1 MSGGH
6 VSGVGAGRGPH
17 GCCICGLQF
26 GDEGKGQI
34 VDYLAGGFDVVVRYN
49 GGANAGH
56 SVWIGAR
63 RKAFHLMPSGILRD
77 GVLNVIGNGTAV
89 DPAQLIKEMDEL
101 EREGYAVDPGRLAI
115 SDRAHVVMPY
125 HKIEDELMDRAFA
138 SGENG
143 ELGTTRRG
151 IGPCYADKAHR
162 VTAVRMADVEDP
174 AYLKSRLPR
183 LAAIKNGVLGALAA
197 ESGLPFEPLA
207 SESLVERCAAWAG
220 RLAPYVTDT
229 AELLAAAWRSR
240 RNILFEGAH
249 AALLDV
255 DFGTYPYCT
264 SSVCSPGGALAG
276 TGLTA
281 DCLGQVIGVAKLY
294 MSRVGA
300 GPFPTEIRGAAADR
314 VREAGNEYGTSTGRP
329 RRIGWLDLVALKHT
343 AQVTGVTAL
352 AVTGLGVLAKLS
364 ELRVCVGYAL
374 GAERIDRVPANVRRL
389 GDVRPC
395 YEEMEPVGGPLDGV
409 RRRADLPRG
418 ALRLIERVEDAVG
431 VPVRYLGVSKGR
443 SGVIG

>member
-1 MSGGH
+1 MSDNGID
-6 VSGVGAGRGPH
+6 RGPR

-34 VDYLAGGFDVVVRYN
+34 VDYLAGDFDVVVRYN

-56 SVWIGAR
+56 SVWLGDR

-89 DPAQLIKEMDEL
+89 DPAQLLKEMDEL
-101 EREGYAVDPGRLAI
+101 AGEGYAVDPGRLAI

-125 HKIEDELMDRAFA
+125 HKVEDELMDRAFA

-162 VTAVRMADVEDP
+162 VTAVRMADIKDQP
-174 AYLKSRLPR
+174 YLRSRLPR
-183 LAAIKNGVLGALAA
+183 LVSLKNSLLGALAA
-197 ESGLPFEPLA
+197 ESGRTFPQFACEPIMEQCEAWGSRLGPFI
-207 SESLVERCAAWAG
+207 
-220 RLAPYVTDT
+220 TDT
-229 AELLAAAWRSR
+229 VHVLETARRSGKR
-240 RNILFEGAH
+240 ILFEGAH

-264 SSVCSPGGALAG
+264 SSVCSPGGALTG

-281 DCLGQVIGVAKLY
+281 GCLGEVVGVAKLY

-300 GPFPTEIRGAAADR
+300 GPFPTEIHGEAAAGIRD
-314 VREAGNEYGTSTGRP
+314 AGSEYGTSTGRP
-329 RRIGWLDLVALKHT
+329 RRVGWLDLVALRHT

-352 AVTGLGVLAKLS
+352 AVTGLGVLSTLS
-364 ELRVCVGYAL
+364 ELRVCVDYSL
-374 GAERIDRVPANVRRL
+374 GTERIDRVPANVRRL
-389 GDVRPC
+389 GDVQPQ
-395 YEEMEPVGGPLDGV
+395 YEELEPVGGPLDGV
-409 RRRADLPRG
+409 SKRSDLPSG
-418 ALRLIERVEDAVG
+418 ARQLIDRVESFVN
-431 VPVRYLGVSKGR
+431 VPVRFICVSKGR
-443 SGVIG
+443 AGVISE

>member
-1 MSGGH
+1 MSNNGIGR
-6 VSGVGAGRGPH
+6 GAG

-34 VDYLAGGFDVVVRYN
+34 VDYLAGDFDVVVRYN

-56 SVWIGAR
+56 SIWLGDR

-89 DPAQLIKEMDEL
+89 DPAQLLKEMDEL

-162 VTAVRMADVEDP
+162 VTAVRMADIEDRP
-174 AYLKSRLPR
+174 YLSSRLPR
-183 LAAIKNGVLGALAA
+183 LVSLKNSLLGALAA
-197 ESGLPFEPLA
+197 ESGRTFRQLECEPIM
-207 SESLVERCAAWAG
+207 EQCEAWG
-220 RLAPYVTDT
+220 SRLAPFITDT
-229 AELLAAAWRSR
+229 AHVLETARRSGKG
-240 RNILFEGAH
+240 ILFEGAH

-281 DCLGQVIGVAKLY
+281 ASLSDVVGVAKLY

-300 GPFPTEIRGAAADR
+300 GPFPTEIQGEAAARIRD
-314 VREAGNEYGTSTGRP
+314 AGSEYGTSTGRP
-329 RRIGWLDLVALKHT
+329 RRVGWLDLVALRHT

-352 AVTGLGVLAKLS
+352 AVTGLGVLSTLS
-364 ELRVCVGYAL
+364 ELRVCVGYSL
-374 GAERIDRVPANVRRL
+374 GTERIDRVPANVRRF
-389 GDVRPC
+389 GDVQPQ
-395 YEEMEPVGGPLDGV
+395 YEELEPVGGPLDGV
-409 RRRADLPRG
+409 SKRSDLPRG
-418 ALRLIERVEDAVG
+418 ARQLIDRVESFVN
-431 VPVRYLGVSKGR
+431 VPVRFICVSKGR
-443 SGVIG
+443 AGVISE

>member
-1 MSGGH
+1 
-6 VSGVGAGRGPH
+6 
-17 GCCICGLQF
+17 LQF

-34 VDYLAGGFDVVVRYN
+34 VDYLAGDFDVVVRYN

-56 SVWIGAR
+56 SIWLGDR

-89 DPAQLIKEMDEL
+89 DPAQLLKEMDEL

-162 VTAVRMADVEDP
+162 VTAVRMADIKDRP
-174 AYLKSRLPR
+174 YLSSRLPR
-183 LAAIKNGVLGALAA
+183 LVSLKNSLLGALAA
-197 ESGLPFEPLA
+197 ESGRTFRQLECEPIM
-207 SESLVERCAAWAG
+207 EQCEAWG
-220 RLAPYVTDT
+220 SRLAPFITDT
-229 AELLAAAWRSR
+229 AHVLETARRSGKG
-240 RNILFEGAH
+240 ILFEGAH

-281 DCLGQVIGVAKLY
+281 ASLSDVVGVAKLY

-300 GPFPTEIRGAAADR
+300 GPFPTEIQGEAAARIRD
-314 VREAGNEYGTSTGRP
+314 AGSEYGTSTGRP
-329 RRIGWLDLVALKHT
+329 RRVGWLDLVALRHT

-352 AVTGLGVLAKLS
+352 AVTGLGVLSTLS
-364 ELRVCVGYAL
+364 ELRVCVGYSL
-374 GAERIDRVPANVRRL
+374 GTERIDRVPANVRRF
-389 GDVRPC
+389 GDVQPQ
-395 YEEMEPVGGPLDGV
+395 YEELEPVGGPLDGV
-409 RRRADLPRG
+409 SKRSDLPSG
-418 ALRLIERVEDAVG
+418 ARQLIDRVESFVN
-431 VPVRYLGVSKGR
+431 VPVRFICVSKGR
-443 SGVIG
+443 AGVISE

>member
-1 MSGGH
+1 
-6 VSGVGAGRGPH
+6 VSDNGIDRGPP

-34 VDYLAGGFDVVVRYN
+34 VDYLAGDFDVVARYN

-56 SVWIGAR
+56 SIWLGDR

-89 DPAQLIKEMDEL
+89 DPAQLLKEMDEL

-143 ELGTTRRG
+143 EIGTTRRG

-162 VTAVRMADVEDP
+162 VTAVRMADIEDRP
-174 AYLKSRLPR
+174 YLSSRLPR
-183 LAAIKNGVLGALAA
+183 LVSLKNSLLGALAA
-197 ESGLPFEPLA
+197 ESGRTFRQLECEPIM
-207 SESLVERCAAWAG
+207 EQCEAWG
-220 RLAPYVTDT
+220 SRLAPFITDT
-229 AELLAAAWRSR
+229 AHVLETARRSGKG
-240 RNILFEGAH
+240 ILFEGAH

-281 DCLGQVIGVAKLY
+281 ASLSDVVGVAKLY

-300 GPFPTEIRGAAADR
+300 GPFPTEIQGEAAARIRD
-314 VREAGNEYGTSTGRP
+314 AGSEYGTSTGRP
-329 RRIGWLDLVALKHT
+329 RSIGWLDLVALRHT

-352 AVTGLGVLAKLS
+352 AVTGLGVLSTLS
-364 ELRVCVGYAL
+364 ELRVCVGYSL
-374 GAERIDRVPANVRRL
+374 GTERIDRVPANVRRL
-389 GDVRPC
+389 GDVQPQ
-395 YEEMEPVGGPLDGV
+395 YEELEPVGGPLDGV
-409 RRRADLPRG
+409 SKRSDLPSG
-418 ALRLIERVEDAVG
+418 ARQLIDRVESFVN
-431 VPVRYLGVSKGR
+431 VPVRFICVSKGR
-443 SGVIG
+443 AGVISE

>member
-1 MSGGH
+1 
-6 VSGVGAGRGPH
+6 VSDNGIDRGPP

-34 VDYLAGGFDVVVRYN
+34 VDYLAGDFDVVARYN

-56 SVWIGAR
+56 SIWLGDR

-89 DPAQLIKEMDEL
+89 DPAQLLKEMDEL

-162 VTAVRMADVEDP
+162 VTAVRMADIKDRP
-174 AYLKSRLPR
+174 YLSSRLPR
-183 LAAIKNGVLGALAA
+183 LVSLKNSLLGALAA
-197 ESGLPFEPLA
+197 ESGRTFRQLECEPIM
-207 SESLVERCAAWAG
+207 EQCEAWG
-220 RLAPYVTDT
+220 SRLAPFITDT
-229 AELLAAAWRSR
+229 AHVLETARRSGKG
-240 RNILFEGAH
+240 ILFEGAH

-281 DCLGQVIGVAKLY
+281 ASLSDVVGVAKLY

-300 GPFPTEIRGAAADR
+300 GPFPTEIQG
-314 VREAGNEYGTSTGRP
+314 EAVARIRDAGSEYGTSTGRP
-329 RRIGWLDLVALKHT
+329 RSIGWLDLVALRHT

-352 AVTGLGVLAKLS
+352 AVTGLGVLSTLS
-364 ELRVCVGYAL
+364 ELRVCVGYSL
-374 GAERIDRVPANVRRL
+374 GTERIDRVPANVRRL
-389 GDVRPC
+389 GDVQPQ
-395 YEEMEPVGGPLDGV
+395 YEELEPVGGPLDGV
-409 RRRADLPRG
+409 SKRSDLPSG
-418 ALRLIERVEDAVG
+418 ARQLIDRVESFVN
-431 VPVRYLGVSKGR
+431 VPVRFICVSKGR
-443 SGVIG
+443 AGVISE

>member
-1 MSGGH
+1 
-6 VSGVGAGRGPH
+6 
-17 GCCICGLQF
+17 LQF

-34 VDYLAGGFDVVVRYN
+34 VDYLAGDFDVVARYN

-56 SVWIGAR
+56 SIWLGDR

-89 DPAQLIKEMDEL
+89 DPAQLLKEMDEL

-143 ELGTTRRG
+143 EIGTTRRG

-162 VTAVRMADVEDP
+162 VTAVRMADIEDRP
-174 AYLKSRLPR
+174 YLSSRLPR
-183 LAAIKNGVLGALAA
+183 LVSLKNSLLGALAA
-197 ESGLPFEPLA
+197 ESGRTFRQLECEPIM
-207 SESLVERCAAWAG
+207 EQCEAWG
-220 RLAPYVTDT
+220 SRLAPFITDT
-229 AELLAAAWRSR
+229 AHVLETARRSGKG
-240 RNILFEGAH
+240 ILFEGAH

-281 DCLGQVIGVAKLY
+281 ASLSDVVGVAKLY

-300 GPFPTEIRGAAADR
+300 GPFPTEIQGEAAARIRD
-314 VREAGNEYGTSTGRP
+314 AGSEYGTSTGRP
-329 RRIGWLDLVALKHT
+329 RSIGWLDLVALRHT

-352 AVTGLGVLAKLS
+352 AVTGLGVLSTLS
-364 ELRVCVGYAL
+364 ELRVCVGYSL
-374 GAERIDRVPANVRRL
+374 GTERIDRVPANVRRL
-389 GDVRPC
+389 GDVQPQ
-395 YEEMEPVGGPLDGV
+395 YEELEPVGGPLDGV
-409 RRRADLPRG
+409 SKRSDLPSG
-418 ALRLIERVEDAVG
+418 ARQLIDRVESFVN
-431 VPVRYLGVSKGR
+431 VPVRFICVSKGR
-443 SGVIG
+443 AGVISE

>member
-1 MSGGH
+1 MD
-6 VSGVGAGRGPH
+6 RGPP

-34 VDYLAGGFDVVVRYN
+34 VDYLAGDFDVVVRYN

-56 SVWIGAR
+56 SIWLGDR

-89 DPAQLIKEMDEL
+89 DPAQLLKEMDEL

-143 ELGTTRRG
+143 EIGTTRRG

-162 VTAVRMADVEDP
+162 VTAVRMADIKDRP
-174 AYLKSRLPR
+174 YLSSRLPR
-183 LAAIKNGVLGALAA
+183 LVSLKNSLLGALAA
-197 ESGLPFEPLA
+197 ESGRTFRRFACEPIM
-207 SESLVERCAAWAG
+207 EQCEAWG
-220 RLAPYVTDT
+220 SRLAPFITDT
-229 AELLAAAWRSR
+229 AHVLETARRSGKG
-240 RNILFEGAH
+240 ILFEGAH

-281 DCLGQVIGVAKLY
+281 ASLSDVVGVAKLY

-300 GPFPTEIRGAAADR
+300 GPFPTEIQGEAAARIRD
-314 VREAGNEYGTSTGRP
+314 AGSEYGTSTGRP
-329 RRIGWLDLVALKHT
+329 RRVGWLDLVALRHT

-352 AVTGLGVLAKLS
+352 AVTGLGVLSTLS
-364 ELRVCVGYAL
+364 ELRVCVGYSL
-374 GAERIDRVPANVRRL
+374 GTERIDRVPANVRRF
-389 GDVRPC
+389 GDVQPQ
-395 YEEMEPVGGPLDGV
+395 YEELEPVGGPLDGV
-409 RRRADLPRG
+409 SKRSDLPRG
-418 ALRLIERVEDAVG
+418 ARQLIDRVESFVN
-431 VPVRYLGVSKGR
+431 VPVRYICVSKGR
-443 SGVIG
+443 AGVISE

>member
-1 MSGGH
+1 MSNNGIGR
-6 VSGVGAGRGPH
+6 GAG

-34 VDYLAGGFDVVVRYN
+34 VDYLAGDFDVVVRYN

-56 SVWIGAR
+56 SIWLGDR

-89 DPAQLIKEMDEL
+89 DPAQLLKEMDEL

-143 ELGTTRRG
+143 EIGTTRRG

-162 VTAVRMADVEDP
+162 VTAVRMADIKDRP
-174 AYLKSRLPR
+174 YLSSRLPR
-183 LAAIKNGVLGALAA
+183 LVSLKNSLLGALAA
-197 ESGLPFEPLA
+197 ESGRTFRRFACEPIM
-207 SESLVERCAAWAG
+207 EQCEAWG
-220 RLAPYVTDT
+220 SRLAPFITDT
-229 AELLAAAWRSR
+229 AHVLETARRSGKS
-240 RNILFEGAH
+240 ILFEGAH

-264 SSVCSPGGALAG
+264 SSVCSPGGALTG

-281 DCLGQVIGVAKLY
+281 ASLSEVVGVAKLY

-300 GPFPTEIRGAAADR
+300 GPFPTEIQG
-314 VREAGNEYGTSTGRP
+314 EAVARIRDAGSEYGTSTGRP
-329 RRIGWLDLVALKHT
+329 RRVGWLDLVALRHT

-352 AVTGLGVLAKLS
+352 AVTGLGVLSTLS
-364 ELRVCVGYAL
+364 ELRVCVGYSL
-374 GAERIDRVPANVRRL
+374 GTERIDRVPANVRRL
-389 GDVRPC
+389 GDVQPQ
-395 YEEMEPVGGPLDGV
+395 YEELEPVGGPLDGV
-409 RRRADLPRG
+409 SKRSDLPSG
-418 ALRLIERVEDAVG
+418 ARQLIDRVESFVN
-431 VPVRYLGVSKGR
+431 VPVRFICVSKGR
-443 SGVIG
+443 AGVISE

>member
-1 MSGGH
+1 MVNDNGID
-6 VSGVGAGRGPH
+6 RGPP

-34 VDYLAGGFDVVVRYN
+34 VDYLAGDFDVVVRYN

-56 SVWIGAR
+56 SVWLGDR

-89 DPAQLIKEMDEL
+89 DPAQLLKEMDEL
-101 EREGYAVDPGRLAI
+101 EREGYVVDPGRLAI

-162 VTAVRMADVEDP
+162 VTAVRMADIKDQP
-174 AYLKSRLPR
+174 YLRSRLPR
-183 LAAIKNGVLGALAA
+183 LVSLKNSLLGALAA
-197 ESGLPFEPLA
+197 ESGRTFPQFACEPIMEQCEAWGSRLGPFI
-207 SESLVERCAAWAG
+207 
-220 RLAPYVTDT
+220 TDT
-229 AELLAAAWRSR
+229 VHVLETARRSGKR
-240 RNILFEGAH
+240 ILFEGAH

-264 SSVCSPGGALAG
+264 SSVCSPGGALTG

-281 DCLGQVIGVAKLY
+281 GCLGEVVGVAKLY

-300 GPFPTEIRGAAADR
+300 GPFPTEIHGEAAAGIRD
-314 VREAGNEYGTSTGRP
+314 AGSEYGTSTGRP
-329 RRIGWLDLVALKHT
+329 RRVGWLDLVALRHT

-352 AVTGLGVLAKLS
+352 AVTGLGVLSTLS
-364 ELRVCVGYAL
+364 ELRVCVDYSL
-374 GAERIDRVPANVRRL
+374 GTERIDRVPANVRRL
-389 GDVRPC
+389 GDVQPQ
-395 YEEMEPVGGPLDGV
+395 YEELEPVGGPFDGV
-409 RRRADLPRG
+409 SKRSDLPSG
-418 ALRLIERVEDAVG
+418 ARQLIDRVESFVN
-431 VPVRYLGVSKGR
+431 VPVRFICVSKGR
-443 SGVIG
+443 AGVISE

>member
-1 MSGGH
+1 
-6 VSGVGAGRGPH
+6 
-17 GCCICGLQF
+17 LQF

-34 VDYLAGGFDVVVRYN
+34 VDYLAGDFDVVVRYN

-56 SVWIGAR
+56 SIWLGDR

-89 DPAQLIKEMDEL
+89 DPAQLLKEMDEL

-143 ELGTTRRG
+143 EIGTTRRG

-162 VTAVRMADVEDP
+162 VTAVRMADIKDRP
-174 AYLKSRLPR
+174 YLSSRLPR
-183 LAAIKNGVLGALAA
+183 LVSLKNSLLGALAA
-197 ESGLPFEPLA
+197 ESGRTFRQFACEPIM
-207 SESLVERCAAWAG
+207 EQCEAWG
-220 RLAPYVTDT
+220 SRLAPFITDT
-229 AELLAAAWRSR
+229 AHVLETARRSGKG
-240 RNILFEGAH
+240 ILFEGAH

-264 SSVCSPGGALAG
+264 SSVCSPGGALTG

-281 DCLGQVIGVAKLY
+281 ASLSDVVGVAKLY

-300 GPFPTEIRGAAADR
+300 GPFPTEIQG
-314 VREAGNEYGTSTGRP
+314 EAVARIRDAGSEYGTSTGRP
-329 RRIGWLDLVALKHT
+329 RRVGWLDLVALRHT

-352 AVTGLGVLAKLS
+352 AVTGLGVLSTLS
-364 ELRVCVGYAL
+364 ELRVCVGYSL
-374 GAERIDRVPANVRRL
+374 GTERIDRVPANVRRL
-389 GDVRPC
+389 GDVQPQ
-395 YEEMEPVGGPLDGV
+395 YEELEPVGGPLDGV
-409 RRRADLPRG
+409 SKRSDLPSG
-418 ALRLIERVEDAVG
+418 ARQLIDRVESFVN
-431 VPVRYLGVSKGR
+431 VPVRFICVSKGR
-443 SGVIG
+443 AGVISE

>member
-1 MSGGH
+1 MSDNGID
-6 VSGVGAGRGPH
+6 RGPP

-34 VDYLAGGFDVVVRYN
+34 VDYLAGDFDVVVRYN

-56 SVWIGAR
+56 SIWLGDR

-89 DPAQLIKEMDEL
+89 DPAQLLKEMDEL

-162 VTAVRMADVEDP
+162 VTAVRMADIEDRP
-174 AYLKSRLPR
+174 YLSSRLPR
-183 LAAIKNGVLGALAA
+183 LVSLKNSLLGALAA
-197 ESGLPFEPLA
+197 ESGRTFRQLECEPIM
-207 SESLVERCAAWAG
+207 EQCEAWG
-220 RLAPYVTDT
+220 SRLAPFITDT
-229 AELLAAAWRSR
+229 AHVLETARRSGKG
-240 RNILFEGAH
+240 ILFEGAH

-281 DCLGQVIGVAKLY
+281 ASLSDVVGVAKLY

-300 GPFPTEIRGAAADR
+300 GPFPTEIQGEAAARIRD
-314 VREAGNEYGTSTGRP
+314 AGSEYGTSTGRP
-329 RRIGWLDLVALKHT
+329 RRVGWLDLVALRHT

-352 AVTGLGVLAKLS
+352 AVTGLGVLSTLS
-364 ELRVCVGYAL
+364 ELRVCVGYSL
-374 GAERIDRVPANVRRL
+374 GTERIDRVPANVRRF
-389 GDVRPC
+389 GDVQPQ
-395 YEEMEPVGGPLDGV
+395 YEELEPVGGPLDGV
-409 RRRADLPRG
+409 SKRSDLPRG
-418 ALRLIERVEDAVG
+418 ARQLIDRVESFVN
-431 VPVRYLGVSKGR
+431 VPVRYICVSKGR
-443 SGVIG
+443 AGVISE

>member
-1 MSGGH
+1 
-6 VSGVGAGRGPH
+6 
-17 GCCICGLQF
+17 LQF

-34 VDYLAGGFDVVVRYN
+34 VDYLAGDFDVVVRYN

-56 SVWIGAR
+56 SIWLGDR

-89 DPAQLIKEMDEL
+89 DPAQLLKEMDEL

-162 VTAVRMADVEDP
+162 VTAVRMADIEDRP
-174 AYLKSRLPR
+174 YLSSRLPR
-183 LAAIKNGVLGALAA
+183 LVSLKNSLLGALAA
-197 ESGLPFEPLA
+197 ESGRTFRQLECEPIM
-207 SESLVERCAAWAG
+207 EQCEAWG
-220 RLAPYVTDT
+220 SRLAPFITDT
-229 AELLAAAWRSR
+229 AHVLETARRSGKG
-240 RNILFEGAH
+240 ILFEGAH

-281 DCLGQVIGVAKLY
+281 ASLSDVVGVAKLY

-300 GPFPTEIRGAAADR
+300 GPFPTEIQGEAAARIRD
-314 VREAGNEYGTSTGRP
+314 AGSEYGTSTGRP
-329 RRIGWLDLVALKHT
+329 RRVGWLDLVALRHT

-352 AVTGLGVLAKLS
+352 AVTGLGVLSTLS
-364 ELRVCVGYAL
+364 ELRVCVGYSL
-374 GAERIDRVPANVRRL
+374 GTERIDRVPANVRRF
-389 GDVRPC
+389 GDVQPQ
-395 YEEMEPVGGPLDGV
+395 YEELEPVGGPLDGV
-409 RRRADLPRG
+409 SKRSDLPSG
-418 ALRLIERVEDAVG
+418 ARQLIDRVESFVN
-431 VPVRYLGVSKGR
+431 VPVRFICVSKGR
-443 SGVIG
+443 AGVISE

>member
-1 MSGGH
+1 
-6 VSGVGAGRGPH
+6 
-17 GCCICGLQF
+17 LQF

-34 VDYLAGGFDVVVRYN
+34 VDYLAGDFDVVVRYN

-56 SVWIGAR
+56 SIWFGDR

-89 DPAQLIKEMDEL
+89 DPAQLLKEMDEL

-143 ELGTTRRG
+143 EIGTTRRG

-162 VTAVRMADVEDP
+162 VTAVRMADIKDRP
-174 AYLKSRLPR
+174 YLSSRLPR
-183 LAAIKNGVLGALAA
+183 LVSLKNSLLGALAA
-197 ESGLPFEPLA
+197 ESGRTFRQLECEPIM
-207 SESLVERCAAWAG
+207 EQCEAWG
-220 RLAPYVTDT
+220 SRLAPFITDT
-229 AELLAAAWRSR
+229 AHVLETARRSGKG
-240 RNILFEGAH
+240 ILFEGAH

-281 DCLGQVIGVAKLY
+281 ASLSDVVGVAKLY

-300 GPFPTEIRGAAADR
+300 GPFPTEIQGEAAARIRD
-314 VREAGNEYGTSTGRP
+314 AGSEYGTSTGRP
-329 RRIGWLDLVALKHT
+329 RSIGWLDLVALRHT

-352 AVTGLGVLAKLS
+352 AVTGLGVLSTLS
-364 ELRVCVGYAL
+364 ELRVCVGYSL
-374 GAERIDRVPANVRRL
+374 GTERIDRVPANVRRF
-389 GDVRPC
+389 GDVQPQ
-395 YEEMEPVGGPLDGV
+395 YEELEPVGGPLDGV
-409 RRRADLPRG
+409 SKRSDLPSG
-418 ALRLIERVEDAVG
+418 ARQLIDRVESFVN
-431 VPVRYLGVSKGR
+431 VPVRFICVSKGR
-443 SGVIG
+443 AGVISE

>member
-1 MSGGH
+1 
-6 VSGVGAGRGPH
+6 
-17 GCCICGLQF
+17 LQF

-34 VDYLAGGFDVVVRYN
+34 VDYLAGDFDVVVRYN

-56 SVWIGAR
+56 SIWLGDR

-89 DPAQLIKEMDEL
+89 DPAQLLKEMDEL

-143 ELGTTRRG
+143 EIGTTRRG

-162 VTAVRMADVEDP
+162 VTAVRMADIKDRP
-174 AYLKSRLPR
+174 YLSSRLPR
-183 LAAIKNGVLGALAA
+183 LVSLKNSLLGALAA
-197 ESGLPFEPLA
+197 ESGRTFRQFACEPIM
-207 SESLVERCAAWAG
+207 EQCEAWG
-220 RLAPYVTDT
+220 SRLAPFITDT
-229 AELLAAAWRSR
+229 AHVLETARRSGKG
-240 RNILFEGAH
+240 ILFEGAH

-264 SSVCSPGGALAG
+264 SSVCSPGGALTG

-281 DCLGQVIGVAKLY
+281 ASLSEVVGVAKLY

-300 GPFPTEIRGAAADR
+300 GPFPTEIQG
-314 VREAGNEYGTSTGRP
+314 EAVARIRDAGSEYGTSTGRP
-329 RRIGWLDLVALKHT
+329 RRVGWLDLVALRHT

-352 AVTGLGVLAKLS
+352 AVTGLGVLSTLS
-364 ELRVCVGYAL
+364 ELRVCVGYSL
-374 GAERIDRVPANVRRL
+374 GTERIDRVPANVRRL
-389 GDVRPC
+389 GDVQPQ
-395 YEEMEPVGGPLDGV
+395 YEELEPVGGPLDGV
-409 RRRADLPRG
+409 SKRSDLPSG
-418 ALRLIERVEDAVG
+418 ARQLIDRVESFVN
-431 VPVRYLGVSKGR
+431 VPVRFICVSKGR
-443 SGVIG
+443 AGVISE

>member
-1 MSGGH
+1 MSNNGIGR
-6 VSGVGAGRGPH
+6 GAG

-34 VDYLAGGFDVVVRYN
+34 VDYLAGDFDVVVRYN

-56 SVWIGAR
+56 SIWLGDR

-89 DPAQLIKEMDEL
+89 DPAQLLKEMDEL

-143 ELGTTRRG
+143 EIGTTRRG

-162 VTAVRMADVEDP
+162 VTAVRMADIKDRP
-174 AYLKSRLPR
+174 YLSSRLPR
-183 LAAIKNGVLGALAA
+183 LVSLKNSLLGALAA
-197 ESGLPFEPLA
+197 ESGRTFRQFACEPIM
-207 SESLVERCAAWAG
+207 EQCEAWG
-220 RLAPYVTDT
+220 SRLAPFITDT
-229 AELLAAAWRSR
+229 AHVLETARRSGKG
-240 RNILFEGAH
+240 ILFEGAH

-281 DCLGQVIGVAKLY
+281 ASLSDVVGVAKLY

-300 GPFPTEIRGAAADR
+300 GPFPTEIQG
-314 VREAGNEYGTSTGRP
+314 EAVARIRDAGSEYGTSTGRP
-329 RRIGWLDLVALKHT
+329 RRVGWLDLVALRHT

-352 AVTGLGVLAKLS
+352 AVTGLGVLSTLS
-364 ELRVCVGYAL
+364 ELRVCVGYSL
-374 GAERIDRVPANVRRL
+374 GTERIDRVPANVRRL
-389 GDVRPC
+389 GDVQPQ
-395 YEEMEPVGGPLDGV
+395 YEELEPVGGPLDGV
-409 RRRADLPRG
+409 SKRSDLPSG
-418 ALRLIERVEDAVG
+418 ARQLIDRVESFVN
-431 VPVRYLGVSKGR
+431 VPVRFICVSKGR
-443 SGVIG
+443 AGVISE

>member
-1 MSGGH
+1 MSDNGID
-6 VSGVGAGRGPH
+6 RGPP

-34 VDYLAGGFDVVVRYN
+34 VDYLAGDFDVVVRYN

-56 SVWIGAR
+56 SIWLGDR

-89 DPAQLIKEMDEL
+89 DPAQLLKEMDEL

-162 VTAVRMADVEDP
+162 VTAVRMADIEDRP
-174 AYLKSRLPR
+174 YLSSRLPR
-183 LAAIKNGVLGALAA
+183 LVSLKNSLLGALAA
-197 ESGLPFEPLA
+197 ESGRTFRQLECEPIM
-207 SESLVERCAAWAG
+207 EQCEAWG
-220 RLAPYVTDT
+220 SRLAPFITDT
-229 AELLAAAWRSR
+229 AHVLETARRSGKG
-240 RNILFEGAH
+240 ILFEGAH

-281 DCLGQVIGVAKLY
+281 ASLSDVVGVAKLY

-300 GPFPTEIRGAAADR
+300 GPFPTEIQGEAAARIRD
-314 VREAGNEYGTSTGRP
+314 AGSEYGTSTGRP
-329 RRIGWLDLVALKHT
+329 RRVGWLDLVALRHT

-352 AVTGLGVLAKLS
+352 AVTGLGVLSTLS
-364 ELRVCVGYAL
+364 ELRVCVGYSL
-374 GAERIDRVPANVRRL
+374 GTERIDRVPANVRRF
-389 GDVRPC
+389 GDVQPQ
-395 YEEMEPVGGPLDGV
+395 YEELEPVGGPLDGV
-409 RRRADLPRG
+409 SKRSDLPSG
-418 ALRLIERVEDAVG
+418 ARQLIDRVESFVN
-431 VPVRYLGVSKGR
+431 VPVRYICVSKGR
-443 SGVIG
+443 AGVISE

>member
-1 MSGGH
+1 MSNNGIGR
-6 VSGVGAGRGPH
+6 GAG

-34 VDYLAGGFDVVVRYN
+34 VDYLAGDFDVVVRYN

-56 SVWIGAR
+56 SIWLGDR

-89 DPAQLIKEMDEL
+89 DPAQLLKEMDEL

-162 VTAVRMADVEDP
+162 VTAVRMADIEDRP
-174 AYLKSRLPR
+174 YLSSRLPR
-183 LAAIKNGVLGALAA
+183 LVSLKNSLLGALAA
-197 ESGLPFEPLA
+197 ESGRTFRQLECEPIM
-207 SESLVERCAAWAG
+207 EQCEAWG
-220 RLAPYVTDT
+220 SRLAPFITDT
-229 AELLAAAWRSR
+229 AHVLETARRSGKG
-240 RNILFEGAH
+240 ILFEGAH

-281 DCLGQVIGVAKLY
+281 ASLSDVVGVAKLY

-300 GPFPTEIRGAAADR
+300 GPFPTEIQGEAAARIRD
-314 VREAGNEYGTSTGRP
+314 AGSEYGTSTGRP
-329 RRIGWLDLVALKHT
+329 RRVGWLDLVALRHT

-352 AVTGLGVLAKLS
+352 AVTGLGVLSTLS
-364 ELRVCVGYAL
+364 ELRVCVGYSL
-374 GAERIDRVPANVRRL
+374 GTERIDRVPANVRRF
-389 GDVRPC
+389 GDVQPQ
-395 YEEMEPVGGPLDGV
+395 YEELEPVGGPLDGV
-409 RRRADLPRG
+409 SKRSDLPSG
-418 ALRLIERVEDAVG
+418 ARQLIDRVESFVN
-431 VPVRYLGVSKGR
+431 VPVRYICVSKGR
-443 SGVIG
+443 AGVISE

>member
-1 MSGGH
+1 M
-6 VSGVGAGRGPH
+6 VSDNGIDRGPR

-34 VDYLAGGFDVVVRYN
+34 VDYLAGDFDVVARYN

-56 SVWIGAR
+56 SVWFADR

-89 DPAQLIKEMDEL
+89 DPAQLLKEMDEL
-101 EREGYAVDPGRLAI
+101 QDEGYPVDPDSLAI

-143 ELGTTRRG
+143 EIGTTRRG

-162 VTAVRMADVEDP
+162 VTAVRMADLKDG
-174 AYLKSRLPR
+174 AYLSSRLPR
-183 LAAIKNGVLGALAA
+183 LVSLKNAVLGALAA
-197 ESGLPFEPLA
+197 ESGLAFEQLA
-207 SESLVERCAAWAG
+207 CEPVMEQCGVWGS
-220 RLAPYVTDT
+220 RLAPYITDT
-229 AELLAAAWRSR
+229 THLLNTARRSGR
-240 RNILFEGAH
+240 SILFEGAH

-264 SSVCSPGGALAG
+264 SSVCSPGGALTG

-281 DCLGQVIGVAKLY
+281 DCLGEVVGVAKLY

-300 GPFPTEIRGAAADR
+300 GPFPTEIQGAAADR
-314 VREAGNEYGTSTGRP
+314 IRDAGSEYGTSTGRP
-329 RRIGWLDLVALKHT
+329 RRIGWLDLVALKQA

-352 AVTGLGVLAKLS
+352 AVTGLGVLSTLS
-364 ELRVCVGYAL
+364 ELRVCVGYSL
-374 GAERIDRVPANVRRL
+374 GTERIDRVPANARRL
-389 GDVRPC
+389 RDVQPH
-395 YEEMEPVGGPLDGV
+395 YEELEPVGGPIDGV
-409 RRRADLPRG
+409 RRRSDLPRG
-418 ALRLIERVEDAVG
+418 ARQLIDRVESFVN
-431 VPVRYLGVSKGR
+431 VPVRYICVSKGR
-443 SGVIG
+443 TGVIGA

>member
-1 MSGGH
+1 MD
-6 VSGVGAGRGPH
+6 RGPP

-34 VDYLAGGFDVVVRYN
+34 VDYLAGDFDVVVRYN

-56 SVWIGAR
+56 SIWLGDR

-89 DPAQLIKEMDEL
+89 DPAQLLKEMDEL

-162 VTAVRMADVEDP
+162 VTAVRMADIEDRP
-174 AYLKSRLPR
+174 YLSSRLPR
-183 LAAIKNGVLGALAA
+183 LVSLKNSLLGALAA
-197 ESGLPFEPLA
+197 ESGRTFRQLECEPIM
-207 SESLVERCAAWAG
+207 EQCEAWG
-220 RLAPYVTDT
+220 SRLAPFITDT
-229 AELLAAAWRSR
+229 AHVLETARRSGKG
-240 RNILFEGAH
+240 ILFEGAH

-281 DCLGQVIGVAKLY
+281 ASLSDVVGVAKLY

-300 GPFPTEIRGAAADR
+300 GPFPTEIQGEAAARIRD
-314 VREAGNEYGTSTGRP
+314 AGSEYGTSTGRP
-329 RRIGWLDLVALKHT
+329 RRVGWLDLVALRHT

-352 AVTGLGVLAKLS
+352 AVTGLGVLSTLS
-364 ELRVCVGYAL
+364 ELRVCVGYSL
-374 GAERIDRVPANVRRL
+374 GTERIDRVPANVRRF
-389 GDVRPC
+389 GDVQPQ
-395 YEEMEPVGGPLDGV
+395 YEELEPVGGPLDGV
-409 RRRADLPRG
+409 SKRSDLPSG
-418 ALRLIERVEDAVG
+418 ARQLIDRVESFVN
-431 VPVRYLGVSKGR
+431 VPVRYICVSKGR
-443 SGVIG
+443 AGVISE

>member
-1 MSGGH
+1 MSVDRIERG
-6 VSGVGAGRGPH
+6 SG

-34 VDYLAGGFDVVVRYN
+34 VDYLAGDFDVVVRYN

-56 SVWIGAR
+56 SVWLGDR

-89 DPAQLIKEMDEL
+89 DPAQLIEEMDVL
-101 EREGYAVDPGRLAI
+101 EREGHAVAPERLAI

-125 HKIEDELMDRAFA
+125 HVIEDELMDRAFA
-138 SGENG
+138 SGEDG

-162 VTAVRMADVEDP
+162 VTAVRMADVRDRP
-174 AYLKSRLPR
+174 YLAARLPR
-183 LAAIKNGVLGALAA
+183 LVALKNGVLGALAA
-197 ESGLPFEPLA
+197 ASGRPFEPLPCEPIVA
-207 SESLVERCAAWAG
+207 RCAAWG
-220 RLAPYVTDT
+220 SRLAPYVTDT
-229 AELLAAAWRSR
+229 AHLLDTAWRSGR
-240 RNILFEGAH
+240 RILFEGAH

-281 DCLGQVIGVAKLY
+281 DCLGTVVGVAKLY

-300 GPFPTEIRGAAADR
+300 GPFPTEIRGDAADR
-314 VREAGNEYGTSTGRP
+314 VRDAGNEYGTSTGRP
-329 RRIGWLDLVALKHT
+329 RRIGWLDLVALRQT
-343 AQVTGVTAL
+343 AQVTGATAL
-352 AVTGLGVLAKLS
+352 AVTGLGVLSTLS
-364 ELRVCVGYAL
+364 ELRVCVGYSL
-374 GAERIDRVPANVRRL
+374 GTERIDRVPANARRL
-389 GDVRPC
+389 GDVRPH
-395 YEEMEPVGGPLDGV
+395 YEDLEPVGGPLDGV
-409 RRRADLPRG
+409 RRRADLPGG
-418 ALRLIERVEDAVG
+418 ARRLIDRVESYVG
-431 VPVRYLGVSKGR
+431 VPVRYLCVSKGR
-443 SGVIG
+443 SGVICA